1 MLVRGDDEGLPSP
14 MVNVLQASDRLFLG
28 RMLRSEDGIIVAENL
43 DSCSQLTIGLAW
55 EGASGHVK
63 EELF

>member
-28 RMLRSEDGIIVAENL
+28 RLLRSEDGIIVAENL